1 VVQNRRILSRVTTK
15 NRALDA
21 SVTSTGLCAITRRH
35 RLFVR
40 WGRRISESLISI
52 TRAPKSRSAARRAH
66 LQFLIS
72 RSIQSTEDH
81 LGNSYSALCRA
92 FRSPGKVTLLSRP
105 PSHPRPMNYTF
116 GKKPGKSKPPKPS
129 QKHIHLGIPINIAVG
144 PLGFRAELDT
154 DPKGDRNRSYR
165 DSEPQ
170 IDGSNR

>member
-1 VVQNRRILSRVTTK
+1 VCHYSSPSFVRPAGPQDLRKPDKHHASAKIQIGCTSGASSVFHLAKHRELGGPPWKQLFSTLSRF
-15 NRALDA
+15 
-21 SVTSTGLCAITRRH
+21 S
-35 RLFVR
+35 
-40 WGRRISESLISI
+40 
-52 TRAPKSRSAARRAH
+52 KSRESNFAQPTS
-66 LQFLIS
+66 L
-72 RSIQSTEDH
+72 
-81 LGNSYSALCRA
+81 
-92 FRSPGKVTLLSRP
+92 P
-105 PSHPRPMNYTF
+105 PRPMSYTF